1 MEIPKRTTVQQLM
14 RRAMR
19 GQSEIKAIRA
29 EYAELRKIANKR
41 IKRAQE
47 KGDLLDVEQFQTTK
61 SIMNAADSTVN
72 LIKAHHEVVNF
83 LNSKR
88 STAKG
93 REEIRQKT
101 LETYESIGYK
111 GVILENDRMFSEF
124 MEQWR
129 IRYEQDT
136 TIGKKLFSD
145 SDKAA
150 EFFDAHFERISDND
164 KDTNAVKIRRI
175 FDRWLKSQQRSTKR
189 REKKAKQKKGKQ
201 K

>member
-19 GQSEIKAIRA
+19 GQSEIKAMRA
-29 EYAELRKIANKR
+29 EYSELRKIANKR

-61 SIMNAADSTVN
+61 SIMNSADSVAN
-72 LIKAHHEVVNF
+72 LIKAHHEVVAF

-101 LETYESIGYK
+101 RATYEAIGYK
-111 GVILENDRMFSEF
+111 EVILENDKMFSEF

-145 SDKAA
+145 SDKAG
-150 EFFDAHFERISDND
+150 EFFDAQFERISEYGEKHNE
-164 KDTNAVKIRRI
+164 NPNPVKLRRI
-175 FDRWLKSQQRSTKR
+175 FDRWLKSQQRSAKR
-189 REKKAKQKKGKQ
+189 REKKAKQK
-201 K
+201 

>member
-61 SIMNAADSTVN
+61 SIMNSADSVAN
-72 LIKAHHEVVNF
+72 LIKAHHQVVVF

-101 LETYESIGYK
+101 RETYEAIGYK
-111 GVILENDRMFSEF
+111 DVILENDRMFSEF

-150 EFFDAHFERISDND
+150 EFFDAHFERIKEYGEKN
-164 KDTNAVKIRRI
+164 KENPNAVKLRRI
-175 FDRWLKSQQRSTKR
+175 FDRWLKSQQRHARR
-189 REKKAKQKKGKQ
+189 REKKAKQK
-201 K
+201 

>member
-14 RRAMR
+14 RRAMH

-41 IKRAQE
+41 IKRAQQ

-88 STAKG
+88 STVKG

-101 LETYESIGYK
+101 RETYEAIGYK
-111 GVILENDRMFSEF
+111 DVILGNDRLFSEF
-124 MEQWR
+124 MEEWR

-145 SDKAA
+145 SDMAA
-150 EFFDAHFERISDND
+150 EFFDAHFERVEEYGEKHNEN
-164 KDTNAVKIRRI
+164 TNAVKLRRL
-175 FDRWLKSQQRSTKR
+175 FDRWLKARERSMRRRTKS
-189 REKKAKQKKGKQ
+189 
-201 K
+201 

>member
-19 GQSEIKAIRA
+19 GQSEIKAIRT

-101 LETYESIGYK
+101 REAYEAIGYK
-111 GVILENDRMFSEF
+111 DVILENDRLFSEF
-124 MEQWR
+124 MEEWR

-145 SDKAA
+145 SDMAA
-150 EFFDAHFERISDND
+150 EFFDAHFERVEEYGEKHNEN
-164 KDTNAVKIRRI
+164 TNAVKLRRL
-175 FDRWLKSQQRSTKR
+175 FDRWIKSRERSMR
-189 REKKAKQKKGKQ
+189 RRMKKLLR
-201 K
+201 